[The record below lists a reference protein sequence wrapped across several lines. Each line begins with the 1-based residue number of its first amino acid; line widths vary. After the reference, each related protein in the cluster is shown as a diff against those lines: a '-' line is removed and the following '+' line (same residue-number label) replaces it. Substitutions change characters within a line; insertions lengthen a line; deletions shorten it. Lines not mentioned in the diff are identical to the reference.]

1 MEEIW
6 KDVNITEYRK
16 YQVSNLGRVKNK
28 DGSIKTQYKNNVG
41 YLCVDLCNKGKRKQY
56 RVHRL
61 VMITF
66 CCNDNIKL
74 DINHID
80 GNKTNNKINNLEW
93 CTHKYNMRH
102 AYNIGL
108 FKTRNKKNK
117 QKTILDDQTKKIK
130 KYNKIHFD
138 KMSDKEK
145 FEYMKNIINYVNI

>member
-80 GNKTNNKINNLEW
+80 G
-93 CTHKYNMRH
+93 
-102 AYNIGL
+102 
-108 FKTRNKKNK
+108 
-117 QKTILDDQTKKIK
+117 IK
-130 KYNKIHFD
+130 
-138 KMSDKEK
+138 
-145 FEYMKNIINYVNI
+145 

>member
-1 MEEIW
+1 MKEIW
-6 KDVNITEYRK
+6 KNVNIKEYRK

-28 DGSIKTQYKNNVG
+28 DGSIKTQYKNNNG
-41 YLCVDLCNKGKRKQY
+41 YLCVDLYNKKKRK
-56 RVHRL
+56 H
-61 VMITF
+61 
-66 CCNDNIKL
+66 
-74 DINHID
+74 
-80 GNKTNNKINNLEW
+80 LEW
-93 CTHKYNMRH
+93 CTHKYNMRN

-117 QKTILDDQTKKIK
+117 QKTILDEQTKKIK